1 MAKVRLVLD
10 TRKSAKSATI
20 GLFPIAIRLFHR
32 KTRII
37 RLPYRTSPTGWDDKL
52 MKLKKSASSNEN
64 IDCDKINES
73 IYDKLHI
80 ARKVIVGLGESI
92 NSIDSDILVEY
103 IKKAWDKTVDTK
115 IRQEVDN
122 GLTLS
127 DWGKVLIDRKLKSN
141 KPSTAEW
148 YNNSIIAFQKLSID
162 KKLRLDEITVTFLK
176 NFQIEHESKGNSNNA
191 ISSYMRAIR
200 AIYNSAIKEDQF
212 VTKKNPFE
220 HFKIPT
226 TRRTKKKAIVKMNFL
241 KIRDLCYKKGSPIW
255 HAKNY
260 TLIMFNCRGMNFVDL
275 VKLQVRDMVNDRI
288 FYGRSKTG
296 DQLSV
301 RITDELRE
309 ILGFY
314 SLDKTENDYLF
325 PANYDGSTKSYEKYK
340 SLRRRMN
347 GYLKIIA
354 NDAGIEQAFT
364 TYTIRHSWATIAKY
378 MGISTEII
386 SEGLGHNSLRTTEI
400 YLKSFTNSV
409 LDEANELVV
418 S

>member
-10 TRKSAKSATI
+10 TRKSAKSATT
-20 GLFPIAIRLFHR
+20 GLFPIAIRLFHH
-32 KTRII
+32 KARII
-37 RLPYRTSPTGWDDKL
+37 RLLYYTSPSGWDDKL
-52 MKLKKSASSNEN
+52 MKIKKSVAGNEY
-64 IDCDKINES
+64 IDCSEVNEI

-80 ARKVIVGLGESI
+80 ARKFIVELGD
-92 NSIDSDILVEY
+92 SIDLIGPDILVGF
-103 IKKAWDKTVDTK
+103 IRKAWDKSGDINV
-115 IRQEVDN
+115 RQEVEN

-127 DWGKVLIDRKLKSN
+127 EWGKVIIDRKLKSN
-141 KPSTAEW
+141 KPGTAEW
-148 YNNSIIAFQKLSID
+148 YNNGISAFNKFNANLD
-162 KKLRLDEITVTFLK
+162 LRLDEINVTFLK
-176 NFQIEHESKGNSNNA
+176 DFQIEHESKGNSNNA

-220 HFKIPT
+220 HYKIPT
-226 TRRTKKKAIVKMNFL
+226 TRRTKKKAIVKMNFM
-241 KIRDLCYKKGSPIW
+241 KIRDLNYKKGSPIW

-275 VKLQVRDMVNDRI
+275 VKLQLRDIINDRI

-301 RITDELRE
+301 RITDELRK

-314 SLDKTENDYLF
+314 IQDKMESDYLF
-325 PANYDGSTKSYEKYK
+325 PANYDGSTKRYEKYK

-354 NDAGIEQAFT
+354 NDAGIEEAFT

-400 YLKSFTNSV
+400 YLKSFTNTV

>member
-37 RLPYRTSPTGWDDKL
+37 RLPYRTSPAGWDDKL
-52 MKLKKSASSNEN
+52 MKLKKSAGSNEH

-80 ARKVIVGLGESI
+80 ARKLIVGLGESI

-191 ISSYMRAIR
+191 ISSYMRAVR

-220 HFKIPT
+220 HYKIPT
-226 TRRTKKKAIVKMNFL
+226 TRRTKKKAIVKMNFM
-241 KIRDLCYKKGSPIW
+241 KIRDLDYRKGSPIW

-260 TLIMFNCRGMNFVDL
+260 ILIMFNCRGMNFVDL
-275 VKLQVRDMVNDRI
+275 VKLQVKDLSGERI

-301 RITDELRE
+301 RITDELRK
-309 ILGFY
+309 ILNFY
-314 SLDKTENDYLF
+314 IQDKTENDYLF
-325 PANYDGSTKSYEKYK
+325 PANYDGSTRSYEKYK
-340 SLRRRMN
+340 TQRRRMN

-354 NDAGIEQAFT
+354 KDAGIEEAFT

-378 MGISTEII
+378 MGISTEVI

-400 YLKSFTNSV
+400 YLKSFTNTV

>member
-1 MAKVRLVLD
+1 MAKIRLVLD
-10 TRKSAKSATI
+10 TRKSAKIANT
-20 GLFPIAIRLFHR
+20 GLYPIAIRLFHL

-37 RLPYRTSPTGWDDKL
+37 RLPYCTSPSAWDDKL
-52 MKLKKSASSNEN
+52 MKIKKSGAGNER
-64 IDCDKINES
+64 IDCSEVNEI

-80 ARKVIVGLGESI
+80 ARKLIVELGESI
-92 NSIDSDILVEY
+92 NLIGPDILVGF
-103 IKKAWDKTVDTK
+103 IKKAWDKAVGIS
-115 IRQEVDN
+115 IREEVEN
-122 GLTLS
+122 ALTLS
-127 DWGKVLIDRKLKSN
+127 EWGKVIIDRKLKSN
-141 KPSTAEW
+141 KPGTAEW
-148 YNNSIIAFQKLSID
+148 YNNGIKAFSKFKANQDI
-162 KKLRLDEITVTFLK
+162 RMDEINVTFLK
-176 NFQIEHESKGNSNNA
+176 DFQIDRESKGNSNNT

-212 VTKKNPFE
+212 ITKKNPFE

-241 KIRDLCYKKGSPIW
+241 KIRDLYYKKGSPIW

-275 VKLQVRDMVNDRI
+275 VKLQIKDISSERV

-301 RITDELRE
+301 RITDELRK

-314 SLDKTENDYLF
+314 IHDKTENDYLF

-354 NDAGIEQAFT
+354 NDAGIEEAFT

>member
-1 MAKVRLVLD
+1 MAKIRLVLD
-10 TRKSAKSATI
+10 TRKSAKSAST

-37 RLPYRTSPTGWDDKL
+37 RLSYSTSPSSWDDKM
-52 MKLKKSASSNEN
+52 MKIKKSAVGNED
-64 IDCDKINES
+64 IDCCEVNEI

-80 ARKVIVGLGESI
+80 ARKLIVELGESI

-115 IRQEVDN
+115 IRQEVEN

-148 YNNSIIAFQKLSID
+148 YKNSIIAFQKFNID
-162 KKLRLDEITVTFLK
+162 KELRLDEITVTFLK
-176 NFQIEHESKGNSNNA
+176 DFQIEHESKGNSNNA

-212 VTKKNPFE
+212 VDKKNPFE

-226 TRRTKKKAIVKMNFL
+226 TRRTKKKAVVKMNFL
-241 KIRDLCYKKGSPIW
+241 KIRDLYYKKGSPIW

-275 VKLQVRDMVNDRI
+275 VKLQVKDMGNDRI

-301 RITDELRE
+301 RITDELRD

-314 SLDKTENDYLF
+314 LRDKAENDYLF

-354 NDAGIEQAFT
+354 NDAGIEEAFT

-400 YLKSFTNSV
+400 YLKSFTNHV

>member
-10 TRKSAKSATI
+10 TRKSAKSVTI

-37 RLPYRTSPTGWDDKL
+37 RLPYRTSPAGWDDKL
-52 MKLKKSASSNEN
+52 MKLKKSASSNEH

-92 NSIDSDILVEY
+92 NAIDSDILVEY

-115 IRQEVDN
+115 MRQEVEN

-191 ISSYMRAIR
+191 ISSYMRAVR

-275 VKLQVRDMVNDRI
+275 VKLQIKDMVNDRI

-301 RITDELRE
+301 RITNELRE

-314 SLDKTENDYLF
+314 LLDKTENDYLF

-386 SEGLGHNSLRTTEI
+386 SEGLGHNSLRTTEV
-400 YLKSFTNSV
+400 YLKSFTNTV

>member
-37 RLPYRTSPTGWDDKL
+37 RLPYRTSPAGWDDKL
-52 MKLKKSASSNEN
+52 MKLKKSAGSNEH

-80 ARKVIVGLGESI
+80 ARKLIVGLGESI

-103 IKKAWDKTVDTK
+103 IKKSWDKTVDTK

-148 YNNSIIAFQKLSID
+148 YNNSIIAFQKHSID

-191 ISSYMRAIR
+191 ISSYMRAVR

-220 HFKIPT
+220 HYKIPT
-226 TRRTKKKAIVKMNFL
+226 TRRTKKKAIVKMNFM
-241 KIRDLCYKKGSPIW
+241 KIRDLDYRKGSPIW

-260 TLIMFNCRGMNFVDL
+260 ILIMFNCRGMNFVDL
-275 VKLQVRDMVNDRI
+275 VKLQVKDLVNDRI

-301 RITDELRE
+301 RITDELRK
-309 ILGFY
+309 ILNFY
-314 SLDKTENDYLF
+314 IQHKTENDYLF
-325 PANYDGSTKSYEKYK
+325 PANYDGSTRSYEKYK
-340 SLRRRMN
+340 TQRRRMN

-354 NDAGIEQAFT
+354 KDAGITEAFT

-400 YLKSFTNSV
+400 YLKSFTNTV

>member
-10 TRKSAKSATI
+10 TRKSAKSAST

-37 RLPYRTSPTGWDDKL
+37 RLSYSTSPSAWDDKL
-52 MKLKKSASSNEN
+52 MKIKKSAANNEHF
-64 IDCDKINES
+64 DCSEVNEI

-80 ARKVIVGLGESI
+80 ARKLIVELDESI
-92 NSIDSDILVEY
+92 DLIGPDILVGF
-103 IKKAWDKTVDTK
+103 IRKAWKKTNDIT
-115 IRQEVDN
+115 IRQEVEN

-127 DWGKVLIDRKLKSN
+127 EWGKVIIDRKLKSN
-141 KPSTAEW
+141 KPGTAEW
-148 YNNSIIAFQKLSID
+148 YNNGINAFNKFNLN
-162 KKLRLDEITVTFLK
+162 KVLRLDEINVTFLK
-176 NFQIEHESKGNSNNA
+176 DFQIEHESKGNSNNA

-220 HFKIPT
+220 HFRIPT
-226 TRRTKKKAIVKMNFL
+226 TRRTKKKAIVKMNFM
-241 KIRDLCYKKGSPIW
+241 KIRNLNYKKGSPIW

-275 VKLQVRDMVNDRI
+275 VKLQVKDLVNDRI

-301 RITDELRE
+301 RITDELKE
-309 ILGFY
+309 ILCFY
-314 SLDKTENDYLF
+314 LRDKTENDYLF

-354 NDAGIEQAFT
+354 NDAGIEEAFT

-400 YLKSFTNSV
+400 YLKSFTNNV